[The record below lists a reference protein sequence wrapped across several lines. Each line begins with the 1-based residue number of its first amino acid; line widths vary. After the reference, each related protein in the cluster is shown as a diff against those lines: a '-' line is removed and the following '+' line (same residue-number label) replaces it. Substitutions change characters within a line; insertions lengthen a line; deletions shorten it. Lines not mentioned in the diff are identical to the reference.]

1 MTGSSSPVAAAAP
14 AVRTHFEIP
23 DDVVYLNCASLA
35 PRLKAV
41 STAGRA
47 SLDRMAAPWNVRAP
61 DWFYDAKTLTTK
73 FARLIGAPPECATLV
88 PSVSYGVA
96 VAARNVPL
104 SAGENLV
111 VIDQEYPSNYYSWRR
126 LAEARGAAIRS
137 VRPAHGVS
145 LTEAVVAAIDRDTS
159 VVAIANCRWTDGYLV
174 DLHRVGQAVRR
185 NGAAL
190 VIDASQS
197 LGAYPLDVHECR
209 PDFVV
214 GVGYKWLLG
223 PYGLGYLYVS
233 ERWHADGEPLEES
246 WLHRAGSDNFAA
258 LVDYTPHYNPGA
270 ERFGQGESA
279 QFYLLPM
286 AIAALSQITAW
297 TPEYINR
304 QLRAW
309 TEELVSRAEP
319 LGFTAPPP
327 EHRAGH
333 MVGLNSARG
342 LRPDL
347 VSALAERGV
356 YVSVR
361 GSCIRV
367 APHLHSGA
375 DALDRFITALKDLFQ

>member
-1 MTGSSSPVAAAAP
+1 MTGSSDAVAAPEPVERA
-14 AVRTHFEIP
+14 HFEVP

-47 SLDRMAAPWNVRAP
+47 ALDRMAAPWTVRTP
-61 DWFYDAKTLTTK
+61 DWFRDAKTLSAT

-104 SAGENLV
+104 GAGENIVLV
-111 VIDQEYPSNYYSWRR
+111 DQEYPSNYYSWRR
-126 LAEARGAAIRS
+126 LANERGAAIRT
-137 VRPAHGVS
+137 VRSELGVS
-145 LTEAVVAAIDRDTS
+145 LTEAVVAAIDRDTA
-159 VVAIANCRWTDGYLV
+159 VVAVGNCRWTDGCLL
-174 DLHRVGQAVRR
+174 DLPRVGQAARR
-185 NGAAL
+185 RGAAL
-190 VIDASQS
+190 VVDASQS
-197 LGAYPLDVHECR
+197 LGAYPLEVSECH
-209 PDFVV
+209 PDFLV

-223 PYGLGYLYVS
+223 PYGLGYLYAA

-246 WLHRAGSDNFAA
+246 WLHRAGSDNFTA

-286 AIAALSQITAW
+286 AIAALAQITAW
-297 TPEYINR
+297 TPEYVNR

-327 EHRAGH
+327 EQRAGH
-333 MVGLNSARG
+333 MVGLSSACG
-342 LRPDL
+342 FRPDL

-375 DALDRFITALKDLFQ
+375 DALDRFIDALKGLAQ